1 MSLEKI
7 LKAESVAIVGA
18 SKNETKRGYQT
29 IRTLLDEKY
38 EGKIYPVNPKE
49 KSILGF
55 KCYRKV
61 SDIEEPVDVALVAT
75 PAKTL
80 PAVLE
85 DCGQNG
91 VRGAVVLA
99 GGFAEI
105 GRDGRKLENEMVA
118 VAKKHHIRLIGP
130 NTSGMLNL
138 HDHLNLV
145 GLKDAPP
152 GDIALL
158 TQSGNMAL
166 TLITEA
172 KIKSRKGFSYYVGVG
187 NEADIQ
193 FHEYLEFFQHDPD
206 TKAILMYV
214 EGLRNGRKFLQQ
226 AQKTTL
232 KKPIILLKSGRSST
246 GKKSAGSHTGALA
259 GISEVARGAFKR
271 ATSEIPA
278 SAPVWDPADFL
289 PVDERPLL
297 SRIIGFLRVVFCAC

>member
-1 MSLEKI
+1 MSLEPI

-38 EGKIYPVNPKE
+38 EGRIYPVNPKE

-55 KCYRKV
+55 KCYKSV
-61 SDIEEPVDVALVAT
+61 SAIEDAVDVALVAT
-75 PAKTL
+75 PARTL

-85 DCGQNG
+85 DCGRKG
-91 VRGAVVLA
+91 VKGAVVLA
-99 GGFAEI
+99 GGFGES
-105 GRDGRKLENEMVA
+105 GPDGRALENEMVA
-118 VAKKHHIRLIGP
+118 VAKKHDIRLIGP

-138 HDHLNLV
+138 HANLNLV
-145 GLKDAPP
+145 GLKDAPK

-172 KIKSRKGFSYYVGVG
+172 KIKSNKGFSYYIGVG
-187 NEADIQ
+187 NEADIK
-193 FHEYLEFFQHDPD
+193 FHEYLEFFQNDPD

-214 EGLRNGRKFLQQ
+214 EGLRNGREFIEQ

-232 KKPIILLKSGRSST
+232 KKT
-246 GKKSAGSHTGALA
+246 DYFA
-259 GISEVARGAFKR
+259 E
-271 ATSEIPA
+271 
-278 SAPVWDPADFL
+278 
-289 PVDERPLL
+289 ERPHVH
-297 SRIIGFLRVVFCAC
+297 R